1 MSPEGPEGDSKERET
16 GPDADD
22 GRLFQNRI
30 NWWRCRDCRKRSR
43 LRPQEPYRLL
53 PSSYAGPYRTAPRE
67 AIVFGGLPYP
77 DRFKVD
83 AGPRTKKTPGPFFR
97 RSRANN
103 WQRPTLAGPFAQ
115 LPSARQRFTSGFG
128 MGPGGSIAL
137 WSPEAGRCAGIHPTR
152 GLQLPLRQPLS
163 DIHVKNSINR
173 SVSRSL

>member
-1 MSPEGPEGDSKERET
+1 MTVDCFKT
-16 GPDADD
+16 GQTGGGSGTAE
-22 GRLFQNRI
+22 
-30 NWWRCRDCRKRSR
+30 KRSR
-43 LRPQEPYRLL
+43 LRPQEPCRSL
-53 PSSYAGPYRTAPRE
+53 PSSYAETLPDCPPRRRPYSVASRIRTA
-67 AIVFGGLPYP
+67 YP
-77 DRFKVD
+77 DRPKVE
-83 AGPRTKKTPGPFFR
+83 AGTKTKKTPDPFFR